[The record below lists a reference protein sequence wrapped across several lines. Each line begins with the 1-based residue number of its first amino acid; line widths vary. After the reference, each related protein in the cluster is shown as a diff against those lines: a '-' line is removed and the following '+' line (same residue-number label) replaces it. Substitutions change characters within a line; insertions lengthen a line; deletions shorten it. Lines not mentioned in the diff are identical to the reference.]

1 MDYWY
6 YHWGPFVFRSRIT
19 SEECQMLL
27 QEGKKCRKKLN
38 DHRHELAG
46 HLSEEYTLTNG
57 EAVATWLQKYI
68 KSYVEAYKKWRP
80 DTPLVLSQLNLTT
93 LWINYMKKNEFNPP
107 HSHSGDLSFVI
118 YPQVPKEILKENQK
132 YKGRGIG
139 PGGITWHYGEGTQQQ
154 YIDSQGY
161 FPKSGDIFIFP
172 STLKHWVFPFTSK
185 VERISISGNVS
196 LHV

>member
-1 MDYWY
+1 
-6 YHWGPFVFRSRIT
+6 
-19 SEECQMLL
+19 MLL
-27 QEGKKCRKKLN
+27 QEGKKCRKKLY
-38 DHRHELAG
+38 DFRHELAG
-46 HLSEEYTLTNG
+46 HLSEEYTITNG

-107 HSHSGDLSFVI
+107 HHHSGDLSFVI
-118 YPQVPKEILKENQK
+118 YPQVPKEILKENKK

-139 PGGITWHYGEGTQQQ
+139 PGGITWHYGEGTHQQ

-161 FPKSGDIFIFP
+161 FPQSGDIFIFP

-185 VERISISGNVS
+185 VERISVSGNIS